1 MKTTH
6 ANLLLLAFAIFI
18 ISLAFYLG
26 PKLEKYLAPA
36 TLYECP
42 CEASEVV
49 NDVVRHTNKNGM
61 PSVTTFIDIK
71 DCLIVMPTK

>member
-18 ISLAFYLG
+18 IFYFYYFESNY
-26 PKLEKYLAPA
+26 PVKPPP